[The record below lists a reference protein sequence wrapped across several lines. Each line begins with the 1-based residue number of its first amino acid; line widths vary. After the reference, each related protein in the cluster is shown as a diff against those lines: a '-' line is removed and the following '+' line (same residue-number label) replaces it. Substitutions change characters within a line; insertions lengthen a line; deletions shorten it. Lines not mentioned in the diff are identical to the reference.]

1 MAPYVAALILVDL
14 VPGATGTQRLGWD
27 ISSFHIF
34 QRFLLATVTG
44 EVPMDFGPGCLTLGG
59 GPVRHLY
66 KVQRTPFEAVEIV

>member
-1 MAPYVAALILVDL
+1 MVALILVDL

-59 GPVRHLY
+59 GPVSISTRSRGLRSR
-66 KVQRTPFEAVEIV
+66 QWR